1 MKTEN
6 GALNDCSQRQVV
18 EKLSELFP
26 DIGITVLAKALIIKS
41 VSTTMNKKMSDEHD
55 AVKISCNLRKF
66 FTYT

>member
-41 VSTTMNKKMSDEHD
+41 VSTTMNTKMRNEHD
-55 AVKISCNLRKF
+55 VVKTSCDHKKF

>member
-41 VSTTMNKKMSDEHD
+41 VSTTMITKMRNEHD
-55 AVKISCNLRKF
+55 VAKISNDLKKF

>member
-1 MKTEN
+1 METEN
-6 GALNDCSQRQVV
+6 GALNNCSQRQVV

-41 VSTTMNKKMSDEHD
+41 VSTTMNTKMSDEHN
-55 AVKISCNLRKF
+55 AVKTGCDLKKF